1 MFIFFYILSSYRDR
15 LISAVILSSQLLL
28 GYVTVIYKIIYI
40 ASPIILNYYLSIR
53 SCIYNFNCY
62 PLIDSFCNSLQTSGK
77 TFLPELAVMKTHLR
91 VNFMIILVIFL
102 NCDFGLHIGGK
113 HWLGQVMFINS
124 FTNGLDFLLMCSLLL
139 VQAWLSV
146 MI

>member
-1 MFIFFYILSSYRDR
+1 MLS
-15 LISAVILSSQLLL
+15 
-28 GYVTVIYKIIYI
+28 GCVTVIYKIIYI

-77 TFLPELAVMKTHLR
+77 TFLPELAVMKIHLR

-113 HWLGQVMFINS
+113 HWPEQVMFIIFNDE
-124 FTNGLDFLLMCSLLL
+124 LDFLLMSSLLL
-139 VQAWLSV
+139 VQARLSV
-146 MI
+146 MIKYIF